1 VRGIIDYHGG
11 VHEDALPTA
20 QACSTAH
27 DVLRTSDLNWLLHR
41 AAQRIGEALQVAAKE
56 HGIDMRAQLVLSA
69 LRHGSR
75 RTQLAL
81 GASLG
86 LDKTTLTTVLDRLE
100 RDGFVQRRPDPADRR
115 VRIPE
120 ITDAGRDLQRK
131 VDHDVRLVEEGL
143 LQVLEPEQRRTLEAA
158 LRRPIG
164 PAVPACERLFRW
176 QSRYV

>member
-1 VRGIIDYHGG
+1 
-11 VHEDALPTA
+11 VHEDAPPTA

-41 AAQRIGEALQVAAKE
+41 AAQRIGEAFQVAARQ

-69 LRHGSR
+69 LCQGNS

-86 LDKTTLTTVLDRLE
+86 LDNTTMTTVLDRLE

-131 VDHDVRLVEEGL
+131 VDHDVRLVEEDL
-143 LQVLEPEQRRTLEAA
+143 LRVFEPDERTALEAA
-158 LRRPIG
+158 LRRLAESG
-164 PAVPACERLFRW
+164 AERPGG
-176 QSRYV
+176 SCM